1 MRRMKRLWLACC
13 ITLLGFVLPTLP
25 VALHAAG
32 FSPMPTSSLLPR
44 PTLQMGPVR
53 APELE
58 GGVAWFNVPGPLSLA
73 QLRGKVVLLDFWTYC
88 CINCLHVIP
97 DLKALEA
104 KYPDEL
110 LVIGVHSG
118 KFKTEKETN
127 SIQQAIVR
135 YDIRHPVVNDANFA
149 IWNAYA
155 VRAWPTLVLISPDGY
170 VASRYA
176 GEGHREELDRDIA
189 ALIAEARKKG
199 TLKLDPIEV
208 VPRPTQETDS
218 PLRFPG
224 KVYADAAS
232 QRLFVAD
239 TNHHRIVVAGFDGK
253 VLDTIGSGAPGTRN
267 GPHNF
272 AEFRYPQGMALDGD
286 FLYVADTGNHLLRR
300 VNLTTKTVETVAG
313 TGQNERRQQ
322 TGPGTGVGLS
332 SPWDLAIHNRTLFIA
347 MAGAHQI
354 WQYNLDT
361 GVVGPYAGTGAEG
374 RKDGTLETAA
384 FAQPSGLST
393 DGKRLYVADSEIS
406 AVRVI
411 DLATGQVT
419 TLAGG
424 DLFDFGDAN
433 GKGENARFQ
442 HPLGVVVAGRKLYV
456 ADTYN
461 HKLRTIDLRT
471 RFVSNLIGSGVPGLQ
486 NDLPALFH
494 EPGGLS
500 YAAGKLFVADTN
512 NHLIRLVEFEP
523 TRVSTF
529 AFDKLTAPTPIKLKA
544 DALPNEEQIGVPTQR
559 LTPGAGEIVVDILL
573 PPGFKY
579 APTAEQRY
587 FVSIEAGTE
596 GLTIPPK
603 AMAVTSSRL
612 RFPVSIPYTVTGN
625 GMGAFDVVVSV
636 TFCKEG
642 DEGFCSVATYR
653 FHVPFIGRPKGSTKR
668 LVLLKSIP
676 TPTP

>member
-1 MRRMKRLWLACC
+1 MCRMNRLWLTCC
-13 ITLLGFVLPTLP
+13 ITLLGLALLPLSAAPRMEPLP
-25 VALHAAG
+25 
-32 FSPMPTSSLLPR
+32 PMPIR

-58 GGVAWFNVPGPLSLA
+58 GGVGWLNVPGPLSLA

-104 KYPDEL
+104 KYPTEL
-110 LVIGVHSG
+110 VVIGVHSG
-118 KFKTEKETN
+118 KFTTEKETD
-127 SIQQAIVR
+127 SIRQAIAR
-135 YDIRHPVVNDANFA
+135 HGIRHPVVNDANFA

-176 GEGHREELDRDIA
+176 GEGHRAELDRDIA
-189 ALIAEARKKG
+189 ALIAEARQKG
-199 TLKLDPIEV
+199 TLKLDPIE
-208 VPRPTQETDS
+208 TALQAAQDTDR

-224 KVYADAAS
+224 KVYADAAGR
-232 QRLFVAD
+232 RLFIAD
-239 TNHHRIVVAGFDGK
+239 TNHNRIVVATFDGK
-253 VLDTIGSGAPGTRN
+253 VLDTVGSGAPGTRN
-267 GPHNF
+267 GQYDF

-300 VNLTTKTVETVAG
+300 VNLKTKTVETVAG
-313 TGQNERRQQ
+313 TGNNERGNRM
-322 TGPGTGVGLS
+322 GPGTSIGLS
-332 SPWDLAIHNRTLFIA
+332 SPWDLVIHERTLFIA

-361 GVVGPYAGTGAEG
+361 GTVGPYAGTGAEG
-374 RKDGTLETAA
+374 RRDGTLDTAL
-384 FAQPSGLST
+384 FAQPSGLAT

-406 AVRVI
+406 AIRAI
-411 DLATGQVT
+411 DLTDGTVT

-433 GKGENARFQ
+433 GRGEKARFQ
-442 HPLGVVVAGRKLYV
+442 HPLGVAVGERRLYI

-461 HKLRTIDLRT
+461 HKLRALDLRT
-471 RFVSNLIGSGVPGLQ
+471 RFVSNLIGSGKPGLQ
-486 NDLPALFH
+486 NDIPAMFH
-494 EPGGLS
+494 EPGGLA
-500 YAAGKLFVADTN
+500 YADGKLFVADTN
-512 NHLIRLVEFEP
+512 NHVIRLVEFEP

-529 AFDKLTAPTPIKLKA
+529 LLDKLNAPTPIKLKA
-544 DALPNEEQIGVPTQR
+544 DALPNEEQVGVPTQR
-559 LTPGAGEIVVDILL
+559 LIPGAGEIVVNLQL

-587 FVSIEAGTE
+587 FVSIEEGTE
-596 GLTIPPK
+596 GLTVPDK
-603 AMAVTSSRL
+603 ARAVTSSKL
-612 RFPVSIPYTVTGN
+612 RFPVNIPYTVTAN

-636 TFCKEG
+636 TYCKEG
-642 DEGFCSVATYR
+642 NEGFCSVATYR
-653 FHVPFIGRPKGSTKR
+653 FHVPFIGRAKGGIKR
-668 LVLLKSIP
+668 LILQKTIP
-676 TPTP
+676 APQPASP